1 MEQKNKLMRLLRIS
15 LVALKRTLI
24 ILRTVSFF
32 SMLLMLALL
41 AFFLL
46 SFVRSIISSMYSAS
60 LCSLSGAIGRSHVF
74 LFSNAILVILVEC
87 SNPSPCSEVDECN
100 RDLDGDD
107 DNGIIVVNKV
117 ECGDRSIKFLPPSS
131 ERRVDY
137 DLGEQKAVDVPRSKE
152 EGMCATVTKTLEYSE
167 TMLLVTRYE
176 KVIDAD
182 EEDAWEEDES
192 CLLST
197 EELNRRC
204 EEFIRK
210 MKEGIQ
216 SELRS
221 RNLASYA

>member
-1 MEQKNKLMRLLRIS
+1 MRQLRIS
-15 LVALKRTLI
+15 LVALKRTLL

-46 SFVRSIISSMYSAS
+46 SFARNIISSMYSAS
-60 LCSLSGAIGRSHVF
+60 LCSLSGAIGRSHAFVF
-74 LFSNAILVILVEC
+74 CNAILVILVEC

-100 RDLDGDD
+100 RDLGGDD
-107 DNGIIVVNKV
+107 DKGIIVVNKV
-117 ECGDRSIKFLPPSS
+117 ECGDWNIKFLPRSS

-152 EGMCATVTKTLEYSE
+152 EDMCATVTKTVEYSE
-167 TMLLVTRYE
+167 TKLLVTRCDDQ
-176 KVIDAD
+176 VIDADEGED
-182 EEDAWEEDES
+182 EEDAWEEDEL

-221 RNLASYA
+221 RNLASCA